1 MAKEQKSCPRLG
13 KVGGQAVIEGIM
25 MKAGENCPTA
35 VRLSDGS
42 IAVYENT
49 FVSVRKKHKILNL
62 PLLRGIVNFVESMKL
77 SFKTLS
83 ISAEAMGVEEEETRF
98 EKWLNSKFGVNLY
111 NIITVIAAVL
121 GVFLAIGMFMYLPR
135 LVTDGLSRLF
145 GVDFGVWGA
154 AIEGGVKVVIFILYL
169 LFVSLMKDIRR
180 TFEYHGAEHKSIA
193 CFESGEELTPENA
206 KKYTR
211 FHPRC
216 GTSFMFFMILL
227 GVLLGFALRFV
238 LPDWFIG
245 NRWLYTAVRLGLL
258 PLVVGLGYEFIMLA
272 GKHPNILTR
281 ILSAPGLWMQ
291 RITTREPDEKQL
303 EVAIVALKYALVE
316 DFPDFDRAAY
326 APPKKDAAG
335 EENEQKTDEAT
346 DASV

>member
-1 MAKEQKSCPRLG
+1 MAKEQRSCPRLG

-25 MKAGENCPTA
+25 MKAGDNCPTA
-35 VRLSDGS
+35 VRLSGGS

-83 ISAEAMGVEEEETRF
+83 ISAEAMGAEEEETRF
-98 EKWLNSKFGVNLY
+98 EKWLKSKFGVNIY
-111 NIITVIAAVL
+111 NVITVIAAVL
-121 GVFLAIGMFMYLPR
+121 GVVLAIGMFMYLPR
-135 LVTDGLSRLF
+135 LATDGLSRLF
-145 GVDFGVWGA
+145 RTDFGVWGA
-154 AIEGGVKVVIFILYL
+154 AIEGGMKVVIFILYL
-169 LFVSLMKDIRR
+169 LLVSMMKDIRR

-193 CFESGEELTPENA
+193 CFEAGEELTPENA
-206 KKYTR
+206 KKHTR

-227 GVLLGFALRFV
+227 GVLIGFGLRFV
-238 LPDWFIG
+238 LPDWFIA
-245 NRWLYTAVRLGLL
+245 NRWLYTAVRLLLL

-272 GKHPNILTR
+272 GKHPNFLTR
-281 ILSAPGLWMQ
+281 LLSAPGLWMQ

-326 APPKKDAAG
+326 APPKQEDDKTTDGKDG
-335 EENEQKTDEAT
+335 NAT
-346 DASV
+346 V

>member
-35 VRLSDGS
+35 VRLSNGS

-49 FVSVRKKHKILNL
+49 FVSVRKKHKVLNL
-62 PLLRGIVNFVESMKL
+62 PLLRGIVNFVESMRL
-77 SFKTLS
+77 SFQTLT

-98 EKWLNSKFGVNLY
+98 EKWLKSKFGVNIY
-111 NIITVIAAVL
+111 NVITVIAAVL
-121 GVFLAIGMFMYLPR
+121 GVFLAVGIFMYLPR
-135 LVTDGLSRLF
+135 LAADGLSRLLHT
-145 GVDFGVWGA
+145 DFGVWSA
-154 AIEGGVKVVIFILYL
+154 AIEGGMKVVIFILYL
-169 LFVSLMKDIRR
+169 LLVSLMKDIRR

-193 CFESGEELTPENA
+193 CFEAGEELTPENA
-206 KKYTR
+206 KKHTR

-227 GVLLGFALRFV
+227 GVLLGFGLRFV
-238 LPDWFIG
+238 LPDWFIA
-245 NRWLYTAVRLGLL
+245 NRWLYTAVRLLLL

-272 GKHPNILTR
+272 GKHLNFVTR
-281 ILSAPGLWMQ
+281 LLSAPGLWMQ

-316 DFPDFDRAAY
+316 DFPDFDRTAY
-326 APPKKDAAG
+326 APPKQKEDEKKIDGEDGNAA
-335 EENEQKTDEAT
+335 
-346 DASV
+346 V